1 VETLL
6 PPLGEVGDPPL
17 QPEKNVAMVA
27 PEAT

>member
-17 QPEKNVAMVA
+17 QADNNVAMVA
-27 PEAT
+27 PEAA